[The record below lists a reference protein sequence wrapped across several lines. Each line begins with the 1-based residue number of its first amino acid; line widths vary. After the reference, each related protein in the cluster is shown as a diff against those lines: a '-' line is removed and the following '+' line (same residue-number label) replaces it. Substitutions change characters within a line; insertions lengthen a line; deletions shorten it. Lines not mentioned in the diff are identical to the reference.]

1 VALTS
6 FPLEVEV
13 QLWFQIL
20 LREWREIGWPEVKE
34 GVFARFGPTQFYD
47 HFGELTKLQQEV

>member
-1 VALTS
+1 VALAS
-6 FPLEVEV
+6 FPLEGEV

-20 LREWREIGWPEVKE
+20 LWEGREIGWPEVKE
-34 GVFARFGPTQFYD
+34 GAFARFRPTQFYD